1 MANLL
6 GAVFAILISVLGIP
20 EFIQYEHAAIDN
32 AKSATVASQLKQISD
47 ATQQY
52 VQANAAAIE
61 SVATSASPATI
72 TVAMLQ
78 ATGYLST
85 SVSAQNPYGQTWQ
98 AQALQPVA
106 GQLQVIV
113 EATGG
118 ASIPALDLPKIAALA
133 GQQGGFVPY
142 ANQYGAST
150 CSIAGTPCMM
160 GSYGGWQV
168 SMAHYTNPGSG
179 YVGTL
184 LYFNNGT
191 LTNNYLY
198 RNAVP
203 GNPAL
208 NTMTTPLI
216 MGATATAGTACS
228 PTGAIAQDGTGALLS
243 CPTSG
248 NWAPVGGGSWK
259 SPVANYAALP
269 TTGNT
274 LGDVRLTTDV
284 NRAYAWNGTSW
295 AALAVDQNGYLQI
308 PGIATVGAACSTNG
322 LIAQDGTGLILSC
335 QSGSW
340 AKAAG
345 SSGGT
350 GMSGILSPLKNKTI
364 SCVDPIT
371 DKYGTIY
378 GYMYAWA
385 MVDSNGNPYTRVA
398 SPEGDTG
405 WVSGFSAGFSSVYA
419 VVGNYIWEAS
429 WTFDQYP
436 SLSAYYGPANKYCYA
451 DWPAT

>member
-6 GAVFAILISVLGIP
+6 GAVFAILIGVLGIP
-20 EFIQYEHAAIDN
+20 EFIQYERAAIDN

-52 VQANAAAIE
+52 VQANATAIE
-61 SVATSASPATI
+61 SIATATSPATI
-72 TVAMLQ
+72 TVAMLE

-118 ASIPALDLPKIAALA
+118 VQIPAPDLPKIAALA
-133 GQQGGFVPY
+133 GQQGGFIPY
-142 ANQYGAST
+142 ASQYGAST

-168 SMAHYTNPGSG
+168 SMAHYANPGSG
-179 YVGTL
+179 YVGAM

-208 NTMTTPLI
+208 NTMNTPLI

-228 PTGAIAQDGTGALLS
+228 PIGAIAQDGTGALLS

-295 AALAVDQNGYLQI
+295 VALAVDQNGYLQI
-308 PGIATVGAACSTNG
+308 PGIATVGAGCSPNG

-335 QSGSW
+335 QSGVWQQQGASGLGYSQNW
-340 AKAAG
+340 YDVTASRSPGVTYTNTTGKPIEIDVTDAGQGSGAWDALQINGVTAAMNYNSAPYFERVPLVG
-345 SSGGT
+345 IVPVGGT
-350 GMSGILSPLKNKTI
+350 
-364 SCVDPIT
+364 
-371 DKYGTIY
+371 Y
-378 GYMYAWA
+378 
-385 MVDSNGNPYTRVA
+385 
-398 SPEGDTG
+398 
-405 WVSGFSAGFSSVYA
+405 SVT
-419 VVGNYIWEAS
+419 VVGKSIYIWSE
-429 WTFDQYP
+429 
-436 SLSAYYGPANKYCYA
+436 LR
-451 DWPAT
+451 